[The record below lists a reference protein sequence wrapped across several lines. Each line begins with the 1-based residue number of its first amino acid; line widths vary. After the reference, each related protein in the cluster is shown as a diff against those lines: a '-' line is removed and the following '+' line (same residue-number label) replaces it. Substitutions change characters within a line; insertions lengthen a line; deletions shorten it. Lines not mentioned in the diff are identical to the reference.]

1 MHKKNNIISIIDQN
15 RALLLL
21 ILLACFSALFA
32 PNFANRMNITTILIS
47 GCMLAII
54 SVGFTLVFILAQ
66 IDLSIGATAQ
76 FCGMLC
82 VGLQP
87 TMGWGLSLII
97 AILAG
102 AVIGLFNGIVVAKF
116 KIHSFIATIGTMTII
131 RGILHLYSDGGT
143 KSIDDYSLGEFLET
157 GRFPIWFIVLAIVT
171 IILFILLSKPNLKSV
186 KGISTIVLPIVF
198 VILWLTTKLFS
209 PIVIITFIIISIGIF
224 FLDHTRFGKGFYVVG
239 GNPETAW
246 LAGINKDM
254 YVILGFVICGITA
267 ALAGSIFAMRL
278 SSMTARFIFAQKAL
292 MTSLAAVIIG
302 GTQLTGGKGNIL
314 KSYFGVLM
322 FQVLF
327 NMIGCFGL
335 GFEIQIFI
343 NGLILAVVVFY
354 EAYSNYRHDMLK
366 GQRPELLK
374 EAQNIR

>member
-1 MHKKNNIISIIDQN
+1 MIDNN

-87 TMGWGLSLII
+87 TMGWWLSLGM
-97 AILAG
+97 AVLAG

-131 RGILHLYSDGGT
+131 RGVLHLYSDGGT
-143 KSIDDYSLGEFLET
+143 KSIDDYTLGEFLET
-157 GRFPIWFIVLAIVT
+157 GQFPIWFIITVIAV
-171 IILFILLSKPNLKSV
+171 IILLIVLSKPDLKSV
-186 KGISTIVLPIVF
+186 KGISSVVLPALF
-198 VILWLTTKLFS
+198 VVLWLTTKLFS
-209 PIVIITFIIISIGIF
+209 PIVIITFMVIGIGIF

-254 YVILGFVICGITA
+254 YIVLGFVICGITA

-302 GTQLTGGKGNIL
+302 GTQLTGGKGHLL

-327 NMIGCFGL
+327 NMIGCFSL

-354 EAYSNYRHDMLK
+354 EAYSNYRHEMLK

-374 EAQNIR
+374 EIQNRG

>member
-1 MHKKNNIISIIDQN
+1 MRKRSNIISLIDQN
-15 RALLLL
+15 RA
-21 ILLACFSALFA
+21 ILLVILLTVFSCIFA
-32 PNFANRMNITTILIS
+32 PNFANRMNISTILVS
-47 GCMLAII
+47 ACMLAII
-54 SVGFTLVFILAQ
+54 SVGFTIVFILAQ

-87 TMGWGLSLII
+87 NLGWGLSLIV
-97 AILAG
+97 AVAAG
-102 AVIGLFNGIVVAKF
+102 ALIGLFNGIVVVKF
-116 KIHSFIATIGTMTII
+116 RIHSFIATIGTMTII
-131 RGILHLYSDGGT
+131 RGVLHLYSDGGT
-143 KSIDDYSLGEFLET
+143 KSIDDYSLGEFLEA
-157 GRFPIWFIVLAIVT
+157 GQFPIWFIIIVIAAIIAFV
-171 IILFILLSKPNLKSV
+171 IISKPDV
-186 KGISTIVLPIVF
+186 KTINGIATLVVPTVFIV
-198 VILWLTTKLFS
+198 LWLTTKLFS

-224 FLDHTRFGKGFYVVG
+224 IVDHTRFGKGFYVVG
-239 GNPETAW
+239 GNAETAW

-254 YVILGFVICGITA
+254 YIILGFVICGITA
-267 ALAGSIFAMRL
+267 SLAGSIFAMRL

-292 MTSLAAVIIG
+292 MTALAAVIIG
-302 GTQLTGGKGNIL
+302 GTQLTGGKGSIL

-354 EAYSNYRHDMLK
+354 EAYTNYKHEMLK

-374 EAQNIR
+374 EVQSIR

>member
-1 MHKKNNIISIIDQN
+1 MHKSKNIISIIDQN
-15 RALLLL
+15 RAILLL
-21 ILLACFSALFA
+21 ILLTCFSAIFA
-32 PNFANRMNITTILIS
+32 PNFASRMNLSTILIS

-87 TMGWGLSLII
+87 ELGWTLSLII
-97 AILAG
+97 AVLAG
-102 AVIGLFNGIVVAKF
+102 ALIGLFNGIVVVKF

-143 KSIDDYSLGEFLET
+143 KSIDNYSLGEFLET
-157 GRFPIWFIVLAIVT
+157 GQFPIWFIIIVIGA
-171 IILFILLSKPNLKSV
+171 IILFVVLSRPDVKTI
-186 KGISTIVLPIVF
+186 KGITTIVVPAVF
-198 VILWLTTKLFS
+198 IILWLTTKLFS

-224 FLDHTRFGKGFYVVG
+224 LVDHTRFGKGFYVVG

-254 YVILGFVICGITA
+254 YIILGFVICGITA
-267 ALAGSIFAMRL
+267 SLAGSIFAMRL

-354 EAYSNYRHDMLK
+354 EAYTNYRHELLK

-374 EAQNIR
+374 EAQSIR